1 MFYEPSSGREFAS
14 ISVFRL
20 AYRSTSFGE
29 LATEAERNAAGLYTL
44 TNEQPEH
51 NPATHVLQPG
61 GIEARGA
68 AWVRVWQAQPL
79 PVEDVRA
86 NLQRAVT
93 DMRWQRETGGITL
106 PGGVTVGTAIDDQ
119 NRITSVIANAQAA
132 GVESVDFKA
141 SSGWLTLTVAEVQAI
156 AAAIAVHVQACFSAE
171 RAHHEAI
178 AAASADGLQV
188 YDIEAGWPS
197 SSEEIA

>member
-1 MFYEPSSGREFAS
+1 MFYEPSIAREFVS
-14 ISVFRL
+14 LHDFRL
-20 AYRSTSFGE
+20 AHRNTSYGE
-29 LATEAERNAAGLYTL
+29 LATEDERNAAGLYTL
-44 TNEQPEH
+44 TDEQPEH

-61 GIEARGA
+61 CIEARGA

-106 PGGVTVGTAIDDQ
+106 PGGITVGTAIDDQ

-132 GVESVDFKA
+132 GVESVDFKSA
-141 SSGWLTLTVAEVQAI
+141 SGWLTLTVAEVQAI

-178 AAASADGLQV
+178 AAASAVELQV
-188 YDIEAGWPS
+188 YDIEAGWP
-197 SSEEIA
+197 AGA